1 MVVLQVR
8 VDASS
13 ARHFFVVH
21 DESLPLV
28 DYIPEIARE
37 LGLACDP
44 VSLTLWVGDEKQ
56 CGGADSVS
64 SLGLGVGAWLVI
76 KQEGASQRNGPADY
90 TGTAPVDE
98 TQEQGWHND
107 TDDFGYAEPYDN
119 GNEEDSEFYQLETID
134 QGVYDVLCRSE
145 GYLQEV
151 FHYYALL
158 SLPHDRICFADF
170 RRFVRD
176 FRLLTLV
183 SMQEVSDVV
192 KATIGT
198 DDIVSLQMRYPE
210 YILCL
215 EALAMIGYSR
225 HPYGDMRMTSEDKM
239 ERLLILMVGSEG
251 SKRVEQS
258 MEGGRSL
265 RRWISPLFVEHST
278 DIDVIDPLDDES
290 RERLKSIFL
299 YYSSFNESQ
308 SLETMLGSQ
317 FRMFCRDCSF
327 IAPRDVEK
335 SESRSDGG
343 QHVLKAADV
352 DVIYVQAVKDQERK
366 ATEEARLMSVRDSD
380 QIAEVKD
387 AYMNF
392 EGFQDSVVMLSVKA
406 KPDLP
411 VEDAV
416 REVLRDTVYRQAGAT
431 SAPVEEP
438 EEWDAEMLSLFQK
451 AKKPLKG
458 IFDVYAKLRTGHT
471 TIRYKY
477 LTMES
482 FFKFALDFHLCPMW
496 LSKPELAEIF
506 RSVCANNDVE
516 HRLES
521 HIKRKGGQ
529 VAKARK
535 QLLFQFP
542 EFIDALA
549 MCALEGLGKEPH
561 CEMYPTAVEKVE
573 VLLTQM
579 EASEAKQ
586 RLKLPLLIRSS
597 SNTKKM
603 RA

>member
-1 MVVLQVR
+1 VLQVR
-8 VDASS
+8 LDSSS

-21 DESLPLV
+21 DENSPLV
-28 DYIPEIARE
+28 EYIPEIACE
-37 LGLACDP
+37 LGVISGAEK
-44 VSLTLWVGDEKQ
+44 LTLWVGDEKQ
-56 CGGADSVS
+56 CGAHDSVS
-64 SLGLGVGAWLVI
+64 SLGLSVGAWLVLQ
-76 KQEGASQRNGPADY
+76 QEGGQQGGSPVSQFNEGPSASEYGY
-90 TGTAPVDE
+90 
-98 TQEQGWHND
+98 ND
-107 TDDFGYAEPYDN
+107 TSDYARGHPGNESQQQQQQQQQQQRQQQQQQWQSEIEDFGSEGYDVTDTDMHAGESN
-119 GNEEDSEFYQLETID
+119 GEDFYQLETVD
-134 QGVYDVLCRSE
+134 RGVYDVLCRSE

-198 DDIVSLQMRYPE
+198 ENIVGLQMRYPE
-210 YILCL
+210 FILCL

-225 HPYGDMRMTSEDKM
+225 HPYGNMRMTSEDKM
-239 ERLLILMVGSEG
+239 ERLLILMVGSDG
-251 SKRVEQS
+251 SKRVEHS

-265 RRWISPLFVEHST
+265 RRWISPLFKEDQT
-278 DIDVIDPLDDES
+278 DLDVVDPLDDES
-290 RERLKSIFL
+290 RDRLKCIFL

-308 SLETMLGSQ
+308 SLESMLGSQ

-327 IAPRDVEK
+327 IAPRE
-335 SESRSDGG
+335 SERTERDEDGK
-343 QHVLKAADV
+343 HLKDADI

-366 ATEEARLMSVRDSD
+366 ATEDAR
-380 QIAEVKD
+380 IAEHHNEQQRTMGVRD

-392 EGFQDSVVMLSVKA
+392 EGFQDAVVMLSVKA
-406 KPDLP
+406 KTDVP

-416 REVLRDTVYRQAGAT
+416 REVLRDTVYPHAGTTTA
-431 SAPVEEP
+431 AVEEP

-496 LSKPELAEIF
+496 LSKPELAEVI
-506 RSVCANNDVE
+506 
-516 HRLES
+516 
-521 HIKRKGGQ
+521 IWMGG
-529 VAKARK
+529 
-535 QLLFQFP
+535 
-542 EFIDALA
+542 
-549 MCALEGLGKEPH
+549 
-561 CEMYPTAVEKVE
+561 
-573 VLLTQM
+573 
-579 EASEAKQ
+579 
-586 RLKLPLLIRSS
+586 
-597 SNTKKM
+597 
-603 RA
+603 